1 MKTGNSGIVL
11 LYNCSGPE
19 FSKLRQI
26 FAMLRL
32 RMHPITPDRY
42 HIPLKDLALG
52 RGEASAEAGEA
63 IPERMLVFCAMNGAF
78 LNQVLEV
85 IRVAQLPPIPLKA
98 VLTTNNQ
105 DWDSHKLYEELS
117 KEREAIQAAKNQAKE
132 IKQEGE
138 AKEQAA
144 DKSQPDGQA
153 QEQTADEPQ
162 QETSKEPQPEASLPQ
177 E

>member
-32 RMHPITPDRY
+32 RMHPVTPDRY
-42 HIPLKDLALG
+42 HIALKDLALG
-52 RGEASAEAGEA
+52 RGEPSNEPPEA

-85 IRVAQLPPIPLKA
+85 IRAAQLPPIPMKA
-98 VLTTNNQ
+98 VLTTTNQ
-105 DWDSHKLYEELS
+105 DWDSLKLYEEMQ
-117 KEREAIQAAKNQAKE
+117 KEREAIQNAKE
-132 IKQEGE
+132 QAQQAKQEGE
-138 AKEQAA
+138 
-144 DKSQPDGQA
+144 
-153 QEQTADEPQ
+153 TQ
-162 QETSKEPQPEASLPQ
+162 QETQAEAQQEPEAQTQPEAAQ